1 MAQKEVVVVKKC
13 GMGVRILRFLSGG
26 EYYRLHCERMANPGR
41 F

>member
-13 GMGVRILRFLSGG
+13 GRGVRILGFLAG
-26 EYYRLHCERMANPGR
+26 EEDFKLHCERMANPGR